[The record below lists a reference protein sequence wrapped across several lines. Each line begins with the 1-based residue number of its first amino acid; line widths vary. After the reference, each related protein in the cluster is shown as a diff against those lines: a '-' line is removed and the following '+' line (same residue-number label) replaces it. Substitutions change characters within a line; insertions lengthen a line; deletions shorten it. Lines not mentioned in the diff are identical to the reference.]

1 MQRCSMH
8 ILCTSWCR
16 SLRTSVDLHSF
27 MVFGR
32 VNVGDLQVPYVKWYF
47 ASSEL
52 SLALP
57 PSACIRVP
65 ACPCPRGVMWYISC
79 LYCGCQERLKWS
91 YLVILMVSMSRPYVG
106 DSLLTFLRLT
116 ILPDSLTSWESA
128 SSSFKTKSVAENNW
142 TMIPSNVIS

>member
-52 SLALP
+52 SLGSPTVRLHSCSGMPLP
-57 PSACIRVP
+57 SRCHVVASAVFT
-65 ACPCPRGVMWYISC
+65 AVAKASKVVLPCNING
-79 LYCGCQERLKWS
+79 
-91 YLVILMVSMSRPYVG
+91 
-106 DSLLTFLRLT
+106 
-116 ILPDSLTSWESA
+116 
-128 SSSFKTKSVAENNW
+128 
-142 TMIPSNVIS
+142 